1 MKTQIFERAIVS
13 AGIVTLLA
21 LLLPSAAWAQSNA
34 WYVAGGLGASF
45 VDDVD
50 ITQAGATL
58 TTELDTGIL
67 ATGAF
72 GRSFDNQIFRAEA
85 EVLYNTNDVSTLNV
99 AGVGSVTAG
108 GDISTLGFMVNG
120 YYDIDTNS
128 KWRPFIGG
136 GIGGANVSINSL
148 SAVGVLL
155 ADDDTTVFAYHVKV
169 GVAYEFSPAWA
180 GTLGYRFF
188 GTEDAD
194 FVDSSGAAFSTDGI
208 QAHIIELGMRFRF

>member
-1 MKTQIFERAIVS
+1 MTISLIRRAAVC
-13 AGIVTLLA
+13 AGIFALLA
-21 LLLPSAAWAQSNA
+21 LLLPSAAWAQDKP

-45 VDDVD
+45 VNDVD
-50 ITQAGATL
+50 ITQAGTTL
-58 TTELDTGIL
+58 TTALDTGIL

-99 AGVGSVTAG
+99 SGVGSVTAG
-108 GDISTLGFMVNG
+108 GDISTLGLMVNG

-128 KWRPFIGG
+128 KWRPYIGG

-148 SAVGVLL
+148 SALGVLL
-155 ADDDTTVFAYHVKV
+155 ADDDTTVFAYQVKV
-169 GVAYEFSPAWA
+169 GVAYEFTQALA
-180 GTLGYRFF
+180 ATFGYRFF
-188 GTEDAD
+188 ATEDAD

-208 QAHIIELGMRFRF
+208 QAHIIEAGMRFRF

>member
-13 AGIVTLLA
+13 AGIVALLA
-21 LLLPSAAWAQSNA
+21 LLLPSAAWAQGSG

-50 ITQAGATL
+50 ITQPGATV

-67 ATGAF
+67 VTGAF
-72 GRSFDNQIFRAEA
+72 GRSFDNFRAEA
-85 EVLYNTNDVSTLNV
+85 EILYNTNDVSTLSV
-99 AGVGSVTAG
+99 AGVGSVNAG
-108 GDISTLGFMVNG
+108 GDISTLGLMVNG

-155 ADDDTTVFAYHVKV
+155 ADDDATVFAYQVKV

-180 GTLGYRFF
+180 GTFGYRFF
-188 GTEDAD
+188 GTDDAD
-194 FVDSSGAAFSTDGI
+194 FVDVSGAAFSTDGI